1 MKVYHTTMDV
11 LNFPATIFIGAPVPE
26 GYLVGTATHLTDEE
40 IQEYIADRRNFTGRQ
55 NYPLTEK
62 TGEVTRA
69 VLVLDTEA

>member
-26 GYLVGTATHLTDEE
+26 GHLVGTATHLTDEE
-40 IQEYIADRRNFTGRQ
+40 IQEYIADRRNFEHRH
-55 NYPLTEK
+55 YPLTEK
-62 TGEVTRA
+62 TGEFTRA